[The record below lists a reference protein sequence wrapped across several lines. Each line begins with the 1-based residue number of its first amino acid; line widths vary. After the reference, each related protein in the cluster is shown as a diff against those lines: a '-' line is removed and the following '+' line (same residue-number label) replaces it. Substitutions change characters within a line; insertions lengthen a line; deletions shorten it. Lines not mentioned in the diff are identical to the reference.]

1 MPEEVSSPAPTGVAD
16 GNDKLMAALSYIWI
30 ISIIMLLTKKGSDFI
45 QFHARQGF
53 VLFAV
58 SVVVWIISIPLLTVP
73 LVFTLINLVYLV
85 LFVAAVVGFIKAYGG
100 EKYKL
105 PVVGD
110 LADKVKF

>member
-1 MPEEVSSPAPTGVAD
+1 MPEEVSSPAPTGGAD

-30 ISIIMLLTKKGSDFI
+30 ISIIMLLTKKDSDFI

-58 SVVVWIISIPLLTVP
+58 SVVVWIISIPLSAVP
-73 LVFTLINLVYLV
+73 LMFMLVNLVYVV
-85 LFVAAVVGFIKAYGG
+85 LFVAIVVGFIKAYGG
-100 EKYKL
+100 EKYKF